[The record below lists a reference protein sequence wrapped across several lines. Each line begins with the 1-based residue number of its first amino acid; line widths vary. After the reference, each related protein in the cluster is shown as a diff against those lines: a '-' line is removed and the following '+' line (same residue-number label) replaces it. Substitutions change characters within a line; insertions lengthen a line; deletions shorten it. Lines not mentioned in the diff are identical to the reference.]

1 MGRKKTKKEKKKIKK
16 EKKAEQEILDFEDE
30 EMEKRLKPETKKSIL
45 GVIFITLTII
55 SLFAYFDLAGVAG
68 KYLKSGL
75 TTLLGVGYFIVPITL
90 LMIAFALFKS
100 IKTNFYFSVISG
112 GILFFLSFLGLIDVL
127 SHSGQVASDKMAAG
141 WIGFAVAYPFYNFLG
156 LVVSVIIFISAIL
169 ISFAVIFNIP
179 IKLPQKKIKEY
190 DEENQEDEEYDEDQE
205 YDEDEEYEYEED
217 ENNNEEKENSGFI
230 SKAILSSKKG
240 VEKITNKVS
249 RAASIKEEKQD
260 KNNSSITN
268 INPSKAVSDFIIETH
283 QRSYNLPPIDLLD
296 KEKGSPS
303 SGDVKSYSDTIK
315 KTLKHFG
322 IEVEMGEVN
331 VGPTVTQYTLK
342 PAQGVKLAKIISLQ
356 NDLSLALAAHPL
368 RIEAPI
374 PGRSLVGIEIP
385 NKVIAVVK
393 LREMLDKPTF
403 IESSPLSVALG
414 RDVSG
419 ISQYGDIEKMPHLL
433 IAGATGSG
441 KSVTVHT
448 IITSLLYKNFP
459 QMLKFLMVDPK
470 RVELSVYNG
479 IPHLLAPVIVEREKA
494 IAALNWAVKEME
506 KRYEFLAEHD
516 VRNIGSYNSQIA
528 GGKGGEKIMP
538 YIVIIVDELAD
549 LMSSAPREVEAA
561 IVRLAQM
568 SRAVGIHLI
577 ISTQRPSVEV
587 ITGLIKANIPC
598 RIALQV
604 TSIVDSR
611 TILDM
616 SGAEKLLGN
625 GDMLYL
631 PQDQSKP
638 KRIQCSFISEKEVK
652 NIVSYLKKE
661 AEKYENSEE
670 EETHLDSGDLKNA
683 LERNKQNIDLNID
696 LDSFVESNNKKKD
709 DLFEEAKNE
718 VIRAEKASTSLL
730 QRRLGIGY
738 ARAAR
743 LMDMLEE
750 EAIIGP
756 QKGSKAREVYIT
768 KEEEDYDDD

>member
-1 MGRKKTKKEKKKIKK
+1 MGRKKIKK
-16 EKKAEQEILDFEDE
+16 EKKKTKKEIKAEQELLDFEE
-30 EMEKRLKPETKKSIL
+30 EGQEKRLNSETKKSVF
-45 GVIFITLTII
+45 GVVFITLTII
-55 SLFAYFDLAGVAG
+55 TLFAYFDLAGVAG
-68 KYLKSGL
+68 EYLKSGL
-75 TTLLGVGYFIVPITL
+75 TTLLGIGYFIVPITF
-90 LMIAFALFKS
+90 LMIALALFKS
-100 IKTNFYFSVISG
+100 IKTNFYLSVMFG

-127 SHSGQVASDKMAAG
+127 SHSVSSFSGKMAAG
-141 WIGFAVAYPFYNFLG
+141 WVGFIIAYPFYNFLG
-156 LVVSVIIFISAIL
+156 FVVSVIIFISAIL

-179 IKLPQKKIKEY
+179 IRLPKRKVKE
-190 DEENQEDEEYDEDQE
+190 EEEYEDQE
-205 YDEDEEYEYEED
+205 YEDEEYEEEYENE
-217 ENNNEEKENSGFI
+217 EHEEKESGFI
-230 SKAILSSKKG
+230 SKAILNSKKS

-249 RAASIKEEKQD
+249 AIASSKEKKED
-260 KNNSSITN
+260 AGDAPITN
-268 INPSKAVSDFIIETH
+268 INPSKAVSDFVIETH
-283 QRSYNLPPIDLLD
+283 QRSYTLPPIDILD

-303 SGDVKSYSDTIK
+303 SGDVKAYSDTIK

-322 IEVEMGEVN
+322 IEVEMGEIN

-342 PAQGVKLAKIISLQ
+342 PAQGVKLAKIIALQ
-356 NDLSLALAAHPL
+356 NDLSLALAAHPI

-393 LREMLDKPTF
+393 LRGMLDKPTF

-419 ISQYGDIEKMPHLL
+419 ISQYSDIEKMPHLL

-448 IITSLLYKNFP
+448 IIASLLYKNFP

-506 KRYEFLAEHD
+506 KRYEFLANHD

-528 GGKGGEKIMP
+528 GGKGDEKIMP
-538 YIVIIVDELAD
+538 YIVIVVDELAD
-549 LMSSAPREVEAA
+549 LMSSSPREVEAA

-616 SGAEKLLGN
+616 AGAEKLLGN

-652 NIVSYLKKE
+652 GIVKYLKKE
-661 AEKYENSEE
+661 AERYENAEE
-670 EETHLDSGDLKNA
+670 EGEDIGSDGLKDA
-683 LERNKQNIDLNID
+683 LERKKQNIDLNID
-696 LDSFVESNNKKKD
+696 LDSFVESSSKKKD
-709 DLFEEAKNE
+709 DLFDEAKNE
-718 VIRAEKASTSLL
+718 VVRTQKASTSFL

-743 LMDMLEE
+743 LVDMLEE
-750 EAIIGP
+750 EGIIGP
-756 QKGSKAREVYIT
+756 QNGSKAREVYVR
-768 KEEEDYDDD
+768 KEDEDYDDE

>member
-1 MGRKKTKKEKKKIKK
+1 MGRKKKNKSKNKREKEI
-16 EKKAEQEILDFEDE
+16 FEESDSRE
-30 EMEKRLKPETKKSIL
+30 SEKRLNPETKKSVL
-45 GVIFITLTII
+45 GVIFITFAII
-55 SLFAYFDLAGVAG
+55 TLLAYFDFAGVAG
-68 KYLKSGL
+68 GYLKSGL
-75 TTLLGVGYFIVPITL
+75 TTLLGIGYFIIPITFL
-90 LMIAFALFKS
+90 IISLALFKS
-100 IKTNFYFSVISG
+100 IKTNFYLSVMFG

-127 SHSGQVASDKMAAG
+127 AHSNSSYSDKMTAG
-141 WIGFAVAYPFYNFLG
+141 WIGFIVAYPFYNFLG
-156 LVVSVIIFISAIL
+156 FVVSVIIFISAIL
-169 ISFAVIFNIP
+169 ISFAIIFNIP
-179 IKLPQKKIKEY
+179 IRLPKKKL
-190 DEENQEDEEYDEDQE
+190 ENTYIEDEEENDYLEDQE
-205 YDEDEEYEYEED
+205 DNDEFYEEEAKD
-217 ENNNEEKENSGFI
+217 SGFI
-230 SKAILSSKKG
+230 SKAISNSKKS
-240 VEKITNKVS
+240 VEKLANKASKFTSLKQEKENSKENFKSNKVV
-249 RAASIKEEKQD
+249 
-260 KNNSSITN
+260 N

-283 QRSYNLPPIDLLD
+283 QRSYSLPPIELLD

-303 SGDVKSYSDTIK
+303 SGDIKAYSDTIK
-315 KTLKHFG
+315 KTLKHFR
-322 IEVEMGEVN
+322 IDVEMGEIN

-342 PAQGVKLAKIISLQ
+342 PAQGVKLAKIVSLQ
-356 NDLSLALAAHPL
+356 NDLSLALAAHPI

-393 LREMLDKPTF
+393 LREMLDKATF

-419 ISQYGDIEKMPHLL
+419 ISQYADIEKMPHLL

-448 IITSLLYKNFP
+448 IIASLLYKNFP

-506 KRYEFLAEHD
+506 KRYEFLAEHK
-516 VRNIGSYNSQIA
+516 VRNIGSYNSKIA
-528 GGKGGEKIMP
+528 GGSGNEKIMP
-538 YIVIIVDELAD
+538 YIVIVVDELAD
-549 LMSSAPREVEAA
+549 LMSSSPREVEAA

-616 SGAEKLLGN
+616 AGAEKLLGN

-652 NIVSYLKKE
+652 SIVSYLKKE
-661 AEKYENSEE
+661 AEKHENSEDE
-670 EETHLDSGDLKNA
+670 DGISDESDLKNA
-683 LERNKQNIDLNID
+683 LERKKQNVDLDID
-696 LDSFVESNNKKKD
+696 LDSFVASNSKKKD
-709 DLFEEAKNE
+709 NLFEEAKNE
-718 VIRAEKASTSLL
+718 VIRSQKASTSFL
-730 QRRLGIGY
+730 QRKLGIGY

-750 EAIIGP
+750 ESIIGP
-756 QKGSKAREVYIT
+756 QNGSKAREVYIK
-768 KEEEDYDDD
+768 KEEENYDDQ

>member
-1 MGRKKTKKEKKKIKK
+1 MAKKKNKKKTKKEK
-16 EKKAEQEILDFEDE
+16 EILEEVEFEE
-30 EMEKRLKPETKKSIL
+30 KEKRLHPETKKSVL
-45 GVIFITLTII
+45 GVVFITLTIVT
-55 SLFAYFDLAGVAG
+55 LFAYFDFAGVAG
-68 KYLKSGL
+68 EYLRSGL
-75 TTLLGVGYFIVPITL
+75 TTLLGIGYFIVPITF
-90 LMIAFALFKS
+90 LMISVALFKS
-100 IKTNFYFSVISG
+100 IKTNFYLSVISG

-127 SHSGQVASDKMAAG
+127 SHSSSSVSDKMAAG
-141 WIGFAVAYPFYNFLG
+141 WVGFLVAYPFYHFLG

-179 IKLPQKKIKEY
+179 IRLPEKKARK
-190 DEENQEDEEYDEDQE
+190 DEEYEDEYEEDEEEGEEE
-205 YDEDEEYEYEED
+205 YDEDEEYE
-217 ENNNEEKENSGFI
+217 EEKNTGFI
-230 SKAILSSKKG
+230 SKAISSSRKGVKKLTSKVSGASSSKENTEDKP
-240 VEKITNKVS
+240 
-249 RAASIKEEKQD
+249 IK
-260 KNNSSITN
+260 N
-268 INPSKAVSDFIIETH
+268 INPSKAVSDFVIETH
-283 QRSYNLPPIDLLD
+283 QRSYSLPPIELLD
-296 KEKGSPS
+296 KEEGTPS
-303 SGDVKSYSDTIK
+303 SGDVKAYSDTIK

-322 IEVEMGEVN
+322 IEVEMGEIN

-342 PAQGVKLAKIISLQ
+342 PAQGVKLAKIIALQ
-356 NDLSLALAAHPL
+356 NDLSLALAAHPI

-393 LREMLDKPTF
+393 LRDMIDKPTF

-419 ISQYGDIEKMPHLL
+419 IARYTDIEKMPHLL
-433 IAGATGSG
+433 VAGATGSG

-459 QMLKFLMVDPK
+459 QMLRFLMVDPK
-470 RVELSVYNG
+470 RVELSTYNG

-506 KRYEFLAEHD
+506 KRYEFLADHN

-528 GGKGGEKIMP
+528 DGNGDEKIMP
-538 YIVIIVDELAD
+538 YIVIVVDELAD
-549 LMSSAPREVEAA
+549 LMATSPREVEAA

-598 RIALQV
+598 RMALQV

-616 SGAEKLLGN
+616 AGAEKLLGN

-631 PQDQSKP
+631 PQDESKP
-638 KRIQCSFISEKEVK
+638 RRIQCAFISEKEVK
-652 NIVSYLKKE
+652 NVVGYLKKE
-661 AEKYENSEE
+661 AEQYENEDADE
-670 EETHLDSGDLKNA
+670 GHIDSGDLKNA
-683 LERNKQNIDLNID
+683 LERKKQNIDLDID
-696 LDSFVESNNKKKD
+696 LDSFVASSNTKKD
-709 DLFEEAKNE
+709 DLFDEAKSE
-718 VIRAEKASTSLL
+718 VVRAQKASTSFL

-738 ARAAR
+738 ARAAK
-743 LMDMLEE
+743 LVDMLEE
-750 EAIIGP
+750 EGIIGP
-756 QKGSKAREVYIT
+756 QDGSKAREVYVT
-768 KEEEDYDDD
+768 KEEEDHDDE

>member
-1 MGRKKTKKEKKKIKK
+1 MTKKKNKKKTKREKEVLNNI
-16 EKKAEQEILDFEDE
+16 EFEEI
-30 EMEKRLKPETKKSIL
+30 EKRLNPETKKSVL
-45 GVIFITLTII
+45 GVVFITLSII
-55 SLFAYFDLAGVAG
+55 TLFAYFDLAGVAG
-68 KYLKSGL
+68 EYLKSGL
-75 TTLLGVGYFIVPITL
+75 TTLLGIGYFIVPITF
-90 LMIAFALFKS
+90 LMVAVALFKS
-100 IKTNFYFSVISG
+100 IKTNFYLSVIFG
-112 GILFFLSFLGLIDVL
+112 GILFFLSFLGLIDIL
-127 SHSGQVASDKMAAG
+127 SHSVSSFSGNMAAG
-141 WIGFAVAYPFYNFLG
+141 WVGFIIAYPFYNFLG
-156 LVVSVIIFISAIL
+156 FVVSVIIFISAIL

-179 IKLPQKKIKEY
+179 IRFPKGKIK
-190 DEENQEDEEYDEDQE
+190 
-205 YDEDEEYEYEED
+205 EDEEYEEEEYEGENEEYEDEYEED
-217 ENNNEEKENSGFI
+217 GEEENTGFI
-230 SKAILSSKKG
+230 SKAISSSKKS
-240 VEKITNKVS
+240 VEKLTNKVS
-249 RAASIKEEKQD
+249 AVTSSKKEKQD
-260 KNNSSITN
+260 SNDTPITN

-283 QRSYNLPPIDLLD
+283 QRSYSLPPIDLLD

-303 SGDVKSYSDTIK
+303 SGDVKAYSDTIK

-322 IEVEMGEVN
+322 IEVEMGEIN

-342 PAQGVKLAKIISLQ
+342 PAQGVKLAKIIALQ
-356 NDLSLALAAHPL
+356 NDLSLALAAHPI

-393 LREMLDKPTF
+393 LRDMIDKPTF
-403 IESSPLSVALG
+403 IESAPLSIVLG

-419 ISQYGDIEKMPHLL
+419 ISQYADIEKMPHLL

-448 IITSLLYKNFP
+448 IIASLLYKNFP

-506 KRYEFLAEHD
+506 RRYKFLADHD

-528 GGKGGEKIMP
+528 GTKGDEKIMP
-538 YIVIIVDELAD
+538 YIVIVVDELAD
-549 LMSSAPREVEAA
+549 LMSSSPREVEAA

-616 SGAEKLLGN
+616 AGAEKLLGN

-652 NIVSYLKKE
+652 NIVNYLKKE
-661 AEKYENSEE
+661 AEQYENDEG
-670 EETHLDSGDLKNA
+670 ETHVDSGDLKDT
-683 LERNKQNIDLNID
+683 LERKKQNIDLDID
-696 LDSFVESNNKKKD
+696 LDSFVASSNKKKD
-709 DLFEEAKNE
+709 DLFDEAKSE
-718 VIRAEKASTSLL
+718 VVRAEKASTSFL

-743 LMDMLEE
+743 LIDMLEE
-750 EAIIGP
+750 EAVIGP
-756 QKGSKAREVYIT
+756 QNGSKAREVYVT
-768 KEEEDYDDD
+768 KEEEDYDDE